1 MIREDIKQKL
11 INEDLDKLFLP
22 HRDGI
27 DQANYRVGD
36 INNEIIAW
44 NPDTNIFMD
53 YFYDDYPDII
63 WFELSLVYNEGNGYK
78 INRNGEVLGPSG
90 RIIAKLYD
98 AWGYINYKIHV
109 SKNKKAHI
117 LMAKMFVPN
126 IDPDNKIFVDHI
138 NRDKNNILPTN
149 LRWVTSKENANNL
162 YRPKHTDRVSNA
174 IFRAY
179 SDKERTH
186 LVKEYFGAESLE
198 AAYPNRNNVIYT
210 IQDSIKGRIS
220 KGKKN
225 NGKRLFYSFEKLYW
239 EIEAVDPQLTE
250 YFEMIGKTIDEID
263 ESLWTRHYSG
273 DYLIHPLGLVRST
286 HKAGDKGITVGAIT
300 YLNGRHPERK
310 FGGNRVHRLV
320 AEVFLNGNKPIEKGL
335 VVDHINTNSLDNRA
349 ENLRICTTKEN
360 MNNENT
366 IKKLKENPSHTR
378 KVVGPDGTIYNTI
391 NSAAKAAGILPTSMY
406 RKLSGRRPS
415 GGYKYYDENDQNNNN
430 NS

>member
-22 HRDGI
+22 HRIGI
-27 DQANYRVGD
+27 DQANYRVG
-36 INNEIIAW
+36 IVFNEIIAW

-78 INRNGEVLGPSG
+78 INRSGEVLGPSG

-117 LMAKMFVPN
+117 FMAKMFVPN

-138 NRDKNNILPTN
+138 DRDKNNILPTN

-162 YRPKHTDRVSNA
+162 YRPKHTNRVSNA

-198 AAYPNRNNVIYT
+198 AAYPDRNNVIHT

-225 NGKRLFYSFEKLYW
+225 NGKRLFYSFEKL
-239 EIEAVDPQLTE
+239 
-250 YFEMIGKTIDEID
+250 
-263 ESLWTRHYSG
+263 SS
-273 DYLIHPLGLVRST
+273 
-286 HKAGDKGITVGAIT
+286 
-300 YLNGRHPERK
+300 
-310 FGGNRVHRLV
+310 
-320 AEVFLNGNKPIEKGL
+320 
-335 VVDHINTNSLDNRA
+335 
-349 ENLRICTTKEN
+349 C
-360 MNNENT
+360 
-366 IKKLKENPSHTR
+366 
-378 KVVGPDGTIYNTI
+378 
-391 NSAAKAAGILPTSMY
+391 
-406 RKLSGRRPS
+406 KLSEGGIHLWGIHCFCPVFSQAASINLCFFTPS
-415 GGYKYYDENDQNNNN
+415 TCYWFTEPILLFFNCSSQTLILLSVIFLLLLYYFIPLSNKNQSKNCQNQR
-430 NS
+430 